1 MRTNAPPAQS
11 RARRGHPLLKRFLS
25 TTAVV
30 CSVAL
35 LGSTAQPAAPTPT
48 RPAAATGVDPAT
60 GYDFDQAVKI
70 RDAQCLMNIM
80 QRRGGQEMKA
90 VARTGLAGTDADLLT
105 AGDPEY
111 YKTPAPP
118 LAVAYDKDKA
128 TASAKMDELYDRHK
142 VWETSLN
149 VTPPASYTYTGFQ
162 WIEQKDNPF
171 ATTGLSGWIAD
182 QFWQS
187 EYDLFHTNQAPVAGQ
202 DSVDAVTGIVNSRYS
217 EDRYEDYDDWSA
229 WKWEMQFMHPMY
241 ADDARIFLQ
250 NGGFPTTA
258 PDPDSVEFRIDVEAL
273 KARFASCTTSNPIDP
288 HKVLTAETV
297 VASTEWQA
305 EISGQKTQRDRI
317 LAAEAAAN
325 GDLQVATQAL
335 GEALG
340 QSTIASR
347 LADWQA
353 YWLKQPTTNSSYPD
367 AAEFT
372 KVAADIVKAQAMAL
386 GRLYVASR
394 AAQSAQTQA
403 AKATAAQTDAYA
415 VADAAGLPRG
425 RGLLYGQQ
433 AVQVT
438 KASAAAATAVAKAT
452 ETASNATRASA
463 ADSKTLMALA
473 KTQAHAS
480 AAEFRRAAAEEAA
493 AQAKAA
499 ADGAAVQATK
509 AAENAAKAK
518 AARVKAEAA
527 EATAKA
533 AAADARA
540 KRATAEAERDKA
552 KAQKDIAASERAK
565 AADANQRAQTQR
577 QVAADKLS
585 AAQTAGGTAS
595 AKKDEALAAE
605 RRATVARDN
614 AVNAE
619 DTEDALSARADAAE
633 SRAAADEGTD
643 AASASRAAAT
653 RARTAA
659 NEAGDAARAAR
670 SAAND
675 ATTAAANAREAS
687 IRADAAAARA
697 KAASDAAQRD
707 VAITHAAVQKAH
719 AAAADAIAAS
729 GAAAENVRVAKAL
742 ADTAKAKA
750 AEAKANAAIARVE
763 ANAAAATAV
772 QTAGFAYA
780 TAQAALAAR
789 DAAAQVIKPAND
801 AIELGSPYQETDS
814 SAGLAVLSGQA
825 AKTASEQQA
834 ALAQAKAAQAA
845 KASTEAAAL
854 AAQASADAKAA
865 AVAAAAAAES
875 AAKATKSLAQARASA
890 ADAAADAKA
899 AVKSE
904 ANTVAYDQQATADAA
919 AAAGAATAASGYA
932 DDARASADAAET
944 DAASARSAASEA
956 EADATTASGVAD
968 RAEADATAA
977 EASAAR
983 AQEAATEAE
992 AAATRAETAA
1002 NAQSETVRMSET
1014 GPAGAQGVIAQ
1025 PYGVQDTISSDGMCT
1040 GTHSGSDVGCEI
1052 NVTHHITGTM
1062 IYLVLTCPLPHATA
1076 VECIGS
1082 YTADY
1087 LDSKPIDF
1095 TYDDQIHVDGWKL
1108 TAEILK
1114 TVAYGMVQD
1123 FVGCARLVFTGSGGT
1138 GGDCAWAIGSIV
1150 VPPLLKVA
1158 SRYVVA
1164 LRAAMRTGI
1173 GLDQAIYDLRGS
1185 GLTADALANLTKTGR
1200 AAKAAAAGQCFPPGT
1215 PIATADGTKKIEDIK
1230 VGDRVWAADPVTG
1243 KQTLRRVTQLFHRTA
1258 DGLVRIDAGG
1268 RHVRATPGH
1277 PFQVKGKGWVDAGD
1291 LEPGDRLEKR
1301 DGTTVAVDGVSELP
1315 GPAEVFNFE
1324 VEADHTYYATDLDV
1338 LVHNT
1343 CGEYSEIYENGT
1355 AILASIDSKGILNTA
1370 VEVVKDGTE
1379 ATAPTGG
1386 EMFVNAMNALAK
1398 DAEGVR
1404 GTWNSGLRDNLDSF
1418 NAGIQNMLSPE
1429 DAARATFTGKMAVKY
1444 GFTKVE
1450 IESTVGSPGE
1460 YTAVKVVFRR

>member
-1 MRTNAPPAQS
+1 MRTNAPPARS
-11 RARRGHPLLKRFLS
+11 RARRRYPLLGRLLS
-25 TTAVV
+25 STAVL

-35 LGSTAQPAAPTPT
+35 LASTAQPTGLT
-48 RPAAATGVDPAT
+48 RDLPAAATGTDPAT
-60 GYDFDQAVKI
+60 GYDLDQAVKI

-90 VARTGLAGTDADLLT
+90 VARTSLAGTDADLLA

-111 YKTPAPP
+111 YKTPKPP
-118 LAVAYDKDKA
+118 LSVAYDKDKA
-128 TASAKMDELYDRHK
+128 TASAKMDELYDRHT
-142 VWETSLN
+142 VWEASLD
-149 VTPPASYTYTGFQ
+149 VTPPAGYTQTGFQ
-162 WIEQKDNPF
+162 WVDQKDNPF

-187 EYDLFHTNQAPVAGQ
+187 EDDLFSTDQAPVAGQ
-202 DSVDAVTGIVNSRYS
+202 SSVDAVTGIVNTRYS
-217 EDRYEDYDDWSA
+217 EDRSEDYEDWSA

-258 PDPDSVEFRIDVEAL
+258 PDPESVEFRIDVEAL

-288 HKVLTAETV
+288 HNVLTAETV

-305 EISGQKTQRDRI
+305 EISGQKAQRDSI

-340 QSTIASR
+340 QSIIASR

-353 YWLKQPTTNSSYPD
+353 YWLKQPTTNASYPA

-473 KTQAHAS
+473 QTQAHAS
-480 AAEFRRAAAEEAA
+480 AAEFRRAAAQEAA

-499 ADGAAVQATK
+499 ADGAAVQAAK

-518 AARVKAEAA
+518 TARAKAEAA
-527 EATAKA
+527 EATAKD
-533 AAADARA
+533 AAADAKA

-552 KAQKDIAASERAK
+552 KAQRDIAASERAK
-565 AADANQRAQTQR
+565 AADANQRAQSQR
-577 QVAADKLS
+577 QAAADKLS
-585 AAQTAGGTAS
+585 AAQTAGGIAS
-595 AKKDEALAAE
+595 TKKDEALAAE
-605 RRATVARDN
+605 HRAAIARDN
-614 AVNAE
+614 AVNAKN
-619 DTEDALSARADAAE
+619 TEDALSARADAAE

-643 AASASRAAAT
+643 DAASSRAAAT
-653 RARTAA
+653 QARTAA
-659 NEAGDAARAAR
+659 DEAGDAARAAR
-670 SAAND
+670 AAADD
-675 ATTAAANAREAS
+675 ATAAAVNAREAAT
-687 IRADAAAARA
+687 RAEAAAARA

-707 VAITHAAVQKAH
+707 AAITHAAVQKAH

-729 GAAAENVRVAKAL
+729 SAAAENVRVAKAL

-750 AEAKANAAIARVE
+750 TEAKANAAIARAE

-854 AAQASADAKAA
+854 AAQANADAKAA
-865 AVAAAAAAES
+865 AVAAADAADS
-875 AAKATKSLAQARASA
+875 AAKAAASLAQARTSA
-890 ADAAADAKA
+890 AAAAADAKA
-899 AVKSE
+899 AVKAE

-919 AAAGAATAASGYA
+919 AAAGAATTASGYA
-932 DDARASADAAET
+932 DDARDSADAAET
-944 DAASARSAASEA
+944 DAASARSAATEA
-956 EADATTASGVAD
+956 EADAATASDVAD

-983 AQEAATEAE
+983 ARQDATEAE
-992 AAATRAETAA
+992 AAATEAETAA
-1002 NAQSETVRMSET
+1002 NAQSETVRMGEN
-1014 GPAGAQGVIAQ
+1014 GPAGAEGVIAQ
-1025 PYGVQDTISSDGMCT
+1025 PYGLKDTISSDGMCT

-1052 NVTHHITGTM
+1052 DVTHHITGTM
-1062 IYLVLTCPLPHATA
+1062 IYLVLTCPLPNTSA
-1076 VECIGS
+1076 VDCIGS

-1087 LDSKPIDF
+1087 LDSVPIDF
-1095 TYDDQIHVDGWKL
+1095 SYDDQIHIDGWEL

-1123 FVGCARLVFTGSGGT
+1123 FIGCARLVFTGSGGT
-1138 GGDCAWAIGSIV
+1138 GSDCAWAIGSIV
-1150 VPPLLKVA
+1150 VPPMLKAA
-1158 SRYVVA
+1158 SRYVLA

-1173 GLDQAIYDLRGS
+1173 GLDQAIFNLRRS
-1185 GLTADALANLTKTGR
+1185 GLTADALANLTKVGR
-1200 AAKAAAAGQCFPPGT
+1200 AAKAACFPAGT

-1243 KQTLRRVTQLFHRTA
+1243 KQTLRRVTQLFRHTA
-1258 DGLVRIDAGG
+1258 DGLVRIHADG
-1268 RHVRATPGH
+1268 RDVRATSEH

-1291 LEPGDRLEKR
+1291 LKPGDLLEKR

-1315 GPAEVFNFE
+1315 GPAQVFNFE
-1324 VEADHTYYATDLDV
+1324 VETDHTYYATGLDV

-1343 CGEYSEIYENGT
+1343 CGEYSELYDNGT
-1355 AILASIDSKGILNTA
+1355 AILASIDNKGILNTA
-1370 VEVVKDGTE
+1370 VEVVKNGTE

-1386 EMFVNAMNALAK
+1386 EMFTRAMDALAG

-1404 GTWNSGLRDNLDSF
+1404 GTWNSGALRDNLDSF
-1418 NAGIQNMLSPE
+1418 NAGIQNLLSPE
-1429 DAARATFTGKMAVKY
+1429 DAARLTFTGKMAAKY
-1444 GFTKVE
+1444 GFTKVT
-1450 IESTVGSPGE
+1450 IEETVGSPGE
-1460 YTAVKVVFRR
+1460 YTAAKVVFRK